1 MNKFVTKYLGDR
13 IFWSSALRLAIPIA
27 AQNLLMSSFTI
38 VDTLMIGQLG
48 DIELSSVGMAGQWSW
63 LMSLV
68 MFGLNSGG
76 SVFISQYWGV
86 RDIKKIRG
94 VFAIMFWHILGI
106 SLIFGAVGFFAP
118 RAVVSLFNSTPEIV
132 TAGASYLAIAA
143 FSYFGIALN
152 NVFSTLLRSTESVK
166 LPMYASA
173 VATVANAVLDYGLI
187 FGAFGLP
194 AMGIQGAAL
203 ATVISSW
210 ISPAIVLAVS
220 IRQHNIL
227 IMPMREFFGFGKT
240 LLFRFYRISAPVVF
254 NESMWGLGTM
264 LYNVIFARLGYEN
277 YAAITILRTVEGVP
291 FVFFV
296 GLCNACCVMVGK
308 SIGRGERDEA
318 IQNARR
324 FAVLVPMTAL
334 GLGLCVVALRPLIIA
349 MYSNGGNLTDVTI
362 SAAMGILLVYGL
374 EMGLR
379 NIPYIQ
385 IVGIFRSG
393 GDTKT
398 GMKFDLL
405 CLWCISLPLTF
416 LSAFVFKLPFVAV
429 YTVMLAAEDL
439 LKVVL
444 CLRHFI
450 SRKWIKPITEQGIE
464 AEIVAEETTAE
475 IE

>member
-1 MNKFVTKYLGDR
+1 MNKFISKYLGDR
-13 IFWSSALRLAIPIA
+13 AFWSSALRLAIPIA

-63 LMSLV
+63 LMGLV
-68 MFGLNSGG
+68 MFGLNSGA

-86 RDIKKIRG
+86 RDIKNIRG
-94 VFAIMFWHILGI
+94 IFAILLWHTLGV
-106 SLIFGAVGFFAP
+106 SAIFAAVGFFAP
-118 RAVVSLFNSTPEIV
+118 NTVVSIFNDTPEIV
-132 TAGASYLAIAA
+132 AAGASYLTIAA

-152 NVFSTLLRSTESVK
+152 NVFSTLLRSTENVK

-173 VATVANAVLDYGLI
+173 VSTVVNAILDYGLI

-194 AMGIQGAAL
+194 AMGIEGAAL

-210 ISPAIVLAVS
+210 IAPIIVLVVS
-220 IRQHNIL
+220 IRQKNML
-227 IMPMREFFGFGKT
+227 IMRFREFFTFGKA
-240 LLFRFYRISAPVVF
+240 LLFKFYRISSPVVF

-308 SIGRGERDEA
+308 NIGRGEREDA
-318 IQNARR
+318 IRDARR
-324 FAVLVPMTAL
+324 FAVLVPITALLL
-334 GLGLCVVALRPLIIA
+334 GLGVVALRPLIIT
-349 MYSNGGNLTDVTI
+349 MYSHGGNLTDVTVN
-362 SAAMGILLVYGL
+362 AAMGILLIYGL
-374 EMGLR
+374 EMGMK

-398 GMKFDLL
+398 GVKYDLV
-405 CLWCISLPLTF
+405 CLWLISLPLTF
-416 LSAFVFKLPFVAV
+416 LSAFVFKLPFIAV
-429 YTVMLAAEDL
+429 YAVMLLAEDT
-439 LKVVL
+439 LKVFL

-450 SRKWIKPITEQGIE
+450 SRKWIKPLTEQGIE
-464 AEIVAEETTAE
+464 AASVEAEPD
-475 IE
+475 I